1 MGGNTSV
8 KVIVLDKSKELFRV
22 VSLYVESEFETS
34 VLHYESPNSFDG
46 SESEGLKEVL
56 FICDYTFILNYQ
68 SDFKTL
74 EAAPFKRSFIV
85 LEDNLLFGEDEKR
98 EIESLLKEFKYSF
111 CHRDLVKN
119 QFVEMLEGIFGSA
132 LPRVDL
138 NYSKMSMDYFFKS
151 KHALVDTY
159 VKIGSEKFV
168 KIVNRGD
175 DVPEEVLEHITKKG
189 VRFFYVKK
197 VDFKECYRSIIDNL
211 SDRSSSKKG
220 VEGNLTEQFTSI
232 ENVHAALKSLGVSE
246 EVLEIADETVEI
258 AKKTL
263 QEQANLPAFLK
274 EFLKNENYISELS
287 TLTSYLSI
295 SCLSELPWGNPKNF
309 TKFAL
314 ASIIQDAA
322 LNDEELAKVCHLD
335 SEEFKRL
342 NEAEKTRVVE
352 HPSKAVEILDHLEGM
367 DQDIKDIVMQH
378 HERPQGKGFP
388 WGLKDNELNPLSN
401 LYIICHEYAHRIITG
416 GLNLANMKKI
426 DRDFR
431 EMFSSGN
438 YAKPYKAF
446 LEVFRAKRT

>member
-1 MGGNTSV
+1 MSENSSV
-8 KVIVLDKSKELFRV
+8 KVIVLDKGKELFKI
-22 VSLYVESEFETS
+22 VSLYVESEFETN
-34 VLHYESPNSFDG
+34 VLHYESPSSFDD
-46 SESEGLKEVL
+46 SETNGLKEAL
-56 FICDYTFILNYQ
+56 FVCDYTFILNFQ
-68 SDFKTL
+68 DDFKNL
-74 EAAPFKRSFIV
+74 KSKNYSRSFII
-85 LEDNLLFGEDEKR
+85 LEDSLLFGDEEKK
-98 EIESLLKEFKYSF
+98 EIEVILKEYKHSF
-111 CHRDLVKN
+111 CHRDLIKN
-119 QFVEMLEGIFGSA
+119 QFVEMIEGMFGSA

-138 NYSKMSMDYFFKS
+138 NYSKMSMNYFFKS

-159 VKIGSEKFV
+159 VKIGAKKFI
-168 KIVNRGD
+168 KIVNRGE
-175 DVPEEVLEHITKKG
+175 DVPEEVLDHITKKG

-197 VDFKECYRSIIDNL
+197 IDFKECYRSIVESL
-211 SDRSSSKKG
+211 SEGSSGKKG
-220 VEGNLTEQFTSI
+220 VGGSLTEQFSSI

-258 AKKTL
+258 AKKTI

-287 TLTSYLSI
+287 TLTSYLAI

-322 LNDEELAKVCHLD
+322 LNDEDLAKVCHLD
-335 SEEFKRL
+335 SEEFKAL
-342 NEAEKTRVVE
+342 TEGEKTKVVE

-378 HERPQGKGFP
+378 HERPNGKGFP

-426 DRDFR
+426 DKDFR

-446 LEVFRAKRT
+446 LEVFRSKR

>member
-1 MGGNTSV
+1 MSVNSSV
-8 KVIVLDKSKELFRV
+8 KVVVLDKSKELFKM
-22 VSLYVESEFETS
+22 VSLYVESEFETN
-34 VLHYESPNSFDG
+34 VLHHESPTSFDDL
-46 SESEGLKEVL
+46 ESKDLKEVL
-56 FICDYTFILNYQ
+56 YVCDYTFILNFQ
-68 SDFKTL
+68 SEFKSLGSGTY
-74 EAAPFKRSFIV
+74 KRSFIV
-85 LEDNLLFGEDEKR
+85 LEDNLLFGDEEKR
-98 EIESLLKEFKYSF
+98 EIELILKEFKHNF
-111 CHRDLVKN
+111 CHRDLIKN
-119 QFVEMLEGIFGSA
+119 QFVDMLEGMFGAA

-138 NYSKMSMDYFFKS
+138 NYSKMSMDYFLKS
-151 KHALVDTY
+151 KNALVDTY
-159 VKIGSEKFV
+159 VKIGAEKFV
-168 KIVNRGD
+168 KIVNRGE
-175 DVPEEVLEHITKKG
+175 DVPEEVLEHVTKKG

-197 VDFKECYRSIIDNL
+197 VDFKECYRSIVDNL
-211 SDRSSSKKG
+211 SEGSSTKRG
-220 VEGNLTEQFTSI
+220 VGGSLTEQFTSI

-258 AKKTL
+258 AKKTI

-322 LNDEELAKVCHLD
+322 LNDEELAKICHLE
-335 SEEFKRL
+335 SEEFKNL
-342 NEAEKTRVVE
+342 SEGDKTKVVE

-426 DRDFR
+426 DQDFR

-446 LEVFRAKRT
+446 LEVFRSKR

>member
-1 MGGNTSV
+1 MSGDPSV
-8 KVIVLDKSKELFRV
+8 KVIVLDKGKELYKI
-22 VSLYVESEFETS
+22 VSLYVESEFETN
-34 VLHYESPNSFDG
+34 VLHYESPNSIDD
-46 SESEGLKEVL
+46 SENIDLKEAL
-56 FICDYTFILNYQ
+56 FVCDYTFILNFQ
-68 SDFKTL
+68 SDFKSL
-74 EAAPFKRSFIV
+74 GAKGYNRSFII
-85 LEDNLLFGEDEKR
+85 LEDSLLFGDEEKR
-98 EIESLLKEFKYSF
+98 EIETLLKEFKHSF
-111 CHRDLVKN
+111 CHRDLIKN
-119 QFVEMLEGIFGSA
+119 QFVEMIEGMCGAAI
-132 LPRVDL
+132 PKVDL
-138 NYSKMSMDYFFKS
+138 KYSKMSMDYFFKS

-159 VKIGSEKFV
+159 IKIGAEKFI

-197 VDFKECYRSIIDNL
+197 VDFKECYRSIVDSL
-211 SDRSSSKKG
+211 SERSSTKKG
-220 VEGNLTEQFTSI
+220 VEGSLTEQFTSI
-232 ENVHAALKSLGVSE
+232 ENVHTALKSLGVSE

-258 AKKTL
+258 AKKTI

-287 TLTSYLSI
+287 TLTSYLAI

-314 ASIIQDAA
+314 ASIIQDVA
-322 LNDEELAKVCHLD
+322 LNDEELAKICHLD
-335 SEEFKRL
+335 SEEFKNL
-342 NEAEKTRVVE
+342 NEADKTKVVE
-352 HPSKAVEILDHLEGM
+352 HPSKAVEILDNLEGM

-378 HERPQGKGFP
+378 HERPHGKGFP
-388 WGLKDNELNPLSN
+388 WGLKDNEINPLSN

-426 DRDFR
+426 DQDFR

-446 LEVFRAKRT
+446 LEVFRSKR

>member
-1 MGGNTSV
+1 MSGNSSA
-8 KVIVLDKSKELFRV
+8 KVIVLDKGKELYKI
-22 VSLYVESEFETS
+22 VSLYVESEFETN
-34 VLHYESPNSFDG
+34 VLHYESPSSFDD
-46 SESEGLKEVL
+46 SESIDLKEAL
-56 FICDYTFILNYQ
+56 FICDYTFILNFQ
-68 SDFKTL
+68 SDFKNL
-74 EAAPFKRSFIV
+74 DRQSYNRSFIV
-85 LEDNLLFGEDEKR
+85 LEDSLLFGDDEKR
-98 EIESLLKEFKYSF
+98 EVGNILKDYKHSF
-111 CHRDLVKN
+111 CHRDLIKN
-119 QFVEMLEGIFGSA
+119 QFVEMIEGMFGSMI
-132 LPRVDL
+132 PKVDL

-159 VKIGSEKFV
+159 IKIGAEKFI

-175 DVPEEVLEHITKKG
+175 DVPEEILEHITKKG

-197 VDFKECYRSIIDNL
+197 VDFKECYRSIAESL
-211 SDRSSSKKG
+211 SGRLSTKKG
-220 VEGNLTEQFTSI
+220 VEGSLTEQFTSI

-258 AKKTL
+258 AKQTIK
-263 QEQANLPAFLK
+263 EQANLPAFLK

-287 TLTSYLSI
+287 TLTSYLAI

-314 ASIIQDAA
+314 ASIIQDVA
-322 LNDEELAKVCHLD
+322 LNDEELAKICHLD
-335 SEEFKRL
+335 SEEFKNL
-342 NEAEKTRVVE
+342 SEEDKTKVVE

-388 WGLKDNELNPLSN
+388 WGLKDNEINPLSN
-401 LYIICHEYAHRIITG
+401 LYIICHEYAHRIIIG

-426 DRDFR
+426 DQDFR

-446 LEVFRAKRT
+446 LEVFRSKR